1 MLVLTR
7 KPEETIQIGENIV
20 LRVVKVKG
28 NKVQLGIEAP
38 KDIAVIRSELL
49 EKVAPADVPE
59 SLPPS
64 KSEKFQKAGAGS
76 PSIQSNPKSVRIGE
90 SGLNLVIA
98 S

>member
-7 KPEETIQIGENIV
+7 KPEETIQIGENIL

-38 KDIAVIRSELL
+38 KDVTVIRSELL
-49 EKVAPADVPE
+49 EKLTPSTHSQGSSEASSE
-59 SLPPS
+59 S
-64 KSEKFQKAGAGS
+64 KSTDSKLLSSERDSQRNQPA
-76 PSIQSNPKSVRIGE
+76 
-90 SGLNLVIA
+90 LNLVVA